1 MEFIPELQKALH
13 RQQSDL
19 FKYYSKVLMI
29 RTDFHWYENSDRYRY
44 GDEHQFSRDM
54 SILML
59 RLSECSGVIGYA
71 WVLEESLSGKL
82 HAHAAI
88 YVNGQQHCKKWGFQ
102 SVMENLWREITDR
115 EGYGYHCP
123 DKSDYRCSIRR
134 PILWDNAKGRKA
146 MRYVVDYLA
155 KGEQKPFDPIYH
167 ISRLPDIDPKPI
179 GRPRSSRTKRRSR
192 RQ

>member
-1 MEFIPELQKALH
+1 MEFIPELQKSLH

-59 RLSECSGVIGYA
+59 RLSEYPGVIGYA
-71 WVLEESLSGKL
+71 WVQEAGMDRGL
-82 HAHAAI
+82 HAHAVI

-102 SVMENLWREITDR
+102 DVMESLWRETTDR
-115 EGYGYHCP
+115 EGYCYHCS
-123 DKSDYRCSIRR
+123 DKKKYWHDIRR
-134 PILWDNAKGRKA
+134 PISFHDDKGHKA

-155 KGEQKPFDPIYH
+155 KDEQKPFDPIYY

-179 GRPRSSRTKRRSR
+179 GRPRTTRKKRSR
-192 RQ
+192 Q